1 VWEQHKVTAAQ
12 VLRRGDW
19 YYMFYIG
26 FRDTD
31 HAQIRIAR
39 SRDGVTNWER
49 NSSNP
54 SIRPGQDEFDQ
65 DACYKPFALFDG
77 GRWLL

>member
-1 VWEQHKVTAAQ
+1 MWEQHKVTAAQ

-31 HAQIRIAR
+31 HAQIGIAR
-39 SRDGVTNWER
+39 SRDGITNWER
-49 NSSNP
+49 NPSNP
-54 SIRPGQDEFDQ
+54 IIRPGQDGFDQ